1 MLAAAV
7 TLWVL
12 FSFWLLGPYLG
23 LPRRFRRVAAWMLW
37 AELAALLL
45 YSYGRETCL
54 ERTCAPVAQAA
65 GIAARTDLPI
75 LATALLA
82 ITVVHIARGGLTGTQ
97 ERGDQ
102 PPARTTS

>member
-7 TLWVL
+7 TLWIL
-12 FSFWLLGPYLG
+12 FSFWLLAPYLG

-37 AELAALLL
+37 AEFTALLL
-45 YSYGRETCL
+45 YSYGRETCI
-54 ERTCAPVAQAA
+54 ERTCAPLAQAA

-82 ITVVHIARGGLTGTQ
+82 ITVVHVARGG
-97 ERGDQ
+97 
-102 PPARTTS
+102 ASRT